1 MANQSEKKNKK
12 KNISTNRIYL
22 IMIGISTGIYIIM
35 NLYQKYKYNKI
46 FTKKQIFGFCFLSIM
61 NYFLFQL
68 LNLFRG
74 SYWESYLIDILGLN
88 CLIEI
93 LINFHWKFW
102 YLYLI
107 YPGYFLIKGGK
118 KLFDYVGTIGKYDE
132 NEEINQQTNQFKNQG
147 HKNKNLKK
155 DNTDKPK
162 IKYVKH

>member
-1 MANQSEKKNKK
+1 MFFIFNELFL
-12 KNISTNRIYL
+12 IS
-22 IMIGISTGIYIIM
+22 II
-35 NLYQKYKYNKI
+35 K
-46 FTKKQIFGFCFLSIM
+46 
-61 NYFLFQL
+61 
-68 LNLFRG
+68 LFRG
-74 SYWESYLIDILGLN
+74 SYWEFYLIDILGLN

-147 HKNKNLKK
+147 HKNKNIKK